1 MTFPKIP
8 PKVSVILRVLAWV
21 AVFAAGSFHV
31 FRGIGH
37 ESLWYDESYS
47 LAVAA
52 HPVKEIIPLI
62 AKDSHPPL
70 YFLML
75 RFFTLVF
82 GRSEAAAR
90 SLSALGIIAL
100 AGLGFFPLK
109 RLWGEWRGLL
119 FSALVFLTPIS
130 IAMGQEA
137 RMYSWTAF
145 FVAGA
150 FMLIWAWMEGRG
162 RAWLAAAAASS
173 LAAAY
178 CHYYGL
184 LAVAF
189 VWAIALV
196 LVIARDRRRLV
207 EFLFAAAIV
216 LAGYA
221 PWAIALAGQASR
233 VARNFWIGPVT
244 GETVLSV
251 LAYPFGYKFYAPP
264 FARILFFG
272 AVAAIVYG
280 FIFGALKKDR
290 SALPA
295 AAALL
300 VFALT
305 LGAAVLLSVL
315 VRPILVERYMVSCLG
330 LFLLALT
337 YCLTMPLPSVQWLPV
352 LVLYGAVNFG
362 TARDIQEKRFNGP
375 MREVKGALAG
385 RVGPDDVFIHGS
397 EHTFGVFCY
406 YFPNNKHF
414 LYLPEGFVP
423 FCNHSVFAPAGSTGP
438 YPGVAVPDEGGVWII
453 NRPYDYFTVELPSTP
468 PGSMRKVVFPQKVF
482 TLPNSWFTV
491 SAVGYRYGK
500 IMVDGEKP

>member
-1 MTFPKIP
+1 MPLPKIP
-8 PKVSVILRVLAWV
+8 PKASAVLRVIAWL
-21 AVFAAGSFHV
+21 AVFILGCVFT

-52 HPVKEIIPLI
+52 HPAAEIVPLI

-75 RFFTLVF
+75 RLFTLVF

-90 SLSALGIIAL
+90 SLSALGIVAL
-100 AGLGFFPLK
+100 AGLGFFPLR

-145 FVAGA
+145 FVAAA
-150 FMLIWAWMEGRG
+150 FLSMWAWMEGRG
-162 RAWLAAAAASS
+162 RAWLAAAAAAS

-189 VWAIALV
+189 IWAIALV
-196 LVIARDRRRLV
+196 LVIARDRRRLP
-207 EFLFAAAIV
+207 EFLIAAAIV

-233 VARNFWIGPVT
+233 VAKNFWIGPVT
-244 GETVLSV
+244 GNTVLSA
-251 LAYPFGYKFYAPP
+251 LAYPFGYKFSTPP

-272 AVAAIVYG
+272 AAAVLAYG
-280 FIFGALKKDR
+280 FGFGALKKDR
-290 SALPA
+290 AALPA

-300 VFALT
+300 VFVLT
-305 LGAAVLLSVL
+305 LATAVLLSVL
-315 VRPILVERYMVSCLG
+315 VRPILVERYMVACLG
-330 LFLLALT
+330 PFLLALT
-337 YCLTMPLPSVQWLPV
+337 YCLTMPLPAVQWLPV
-352 LVLYGAVNFG
+352 LVLYGAVNFSAVRG
-362 TARDIQEKRFNGP
+362 IQEKRFNGP
-375 MREVKGALAG
+375 MLQVKATLAG
-385 RVGPDDVFIHGS
+385 KVGPDDVFIHGS

-423 FCNHSVFAPAGSTGP
+423 FCNHAVFAPAGSTGP
-438 YPGVAVPDEGGVWII
+438 YPGTAVPDEGGVWVI
-453 NRPYDYFTVELPSTP
+453 NRPYDYFTVELTSTR
-468 PGSMRKVVFPQKVF
+468 PGQMRKVVYPKKVF
-482 TLPNSWFTV
+482 SLKDSWFTV

-500 IMVDGEKP
+500 VIVDGENP